1 MSVESL
7 DILHANVVFASELED
22 WELVAVARAPVLAQ
36 DIVAVQATVP
46 EAHDIVAAQAMAM
59 VLAARLLGAG
69 ANLLRV

>member
-1 MSVESL
+1 MNVESL
-7 DILHANVVFASELED
+7 DILHANAVFALELEV
-22 WELVAVARAPVLAQ
+22 WELVGVARAPGLAQ

-69 ANLLRV
+69 ASLPRV